1 MYIKQRSIKGRIP
14 KEWYK
19 DVEKSLIRFIEE
31 VDNNTDNTLFESEG
45 TCGDC
50 EASYLSQLIF
60 RNIFN
65 KFKKET
71 FFCCKKY
78 LMVQN
83 YRFYFDIMNNPK
95 YKSKKNNKQK
105 RIGKKIDEKYPDK
118 YAEWIKIYHTL
129 GNFAP
134 YPYILIDNSKVQLYH
149 ECKCYERW
157 DLTLIALQ
165 KEWNN
170 HKDIPMSFNDY
181 LIFTGQI
188 IYDKNVFSN
197 IPSDEDITV
206 EWYRKQSENI
216 SEKEIQLINFNC
228 ESNVSNN
235 KILTDNN
242 VEYAINTILK
252 LIRVRTKI
260 LLLLLKEY

>member
-1 MYIKQRSIKGRIP
+1 MYIKQRIIKGRIP

-19 DVEKSLIRFIEE
+19 DAEKSLIRFIEE
-31 VDNNTDNTLFESEG
+31 VDDNTDNTLFESEG
-45 TCGDC
+45 SCGDC

-65 KFKKET
+65 KFKKESI
-71 FFCCKKY
+71 FCCKRFLK
-78 LMVQN
+78 VQE
-83 YRFYFDIMNNPK
+83 YHFYFDIMNNPK
-95 YKSKKNNKQK
+95 YKNKKNNKQK
-105 RIGKKIDEKYPDK
+105 RMGKKIDEKYPEK
-118 YAEWIKIYHTL
+118 YAEWTNIYHTL

-134 YPYILIDNSKVQLYH
+134 YPDILIDNSKVQFYH

-157 DLTLIALQ
+157 DLTLQALQ

-170 HKDIPMSFNDY
+170 YNDIPMSFKEY
-181 LIFTGQI
+181 IIFTGQI
-188 IYDKNVFSN
+188 IYDKNIFSN

-206 EWYRKQSENI
+206 EWYKEQCQNI
-216 SEKEIQLINFNC
+216 IEKNIQLINFNY
-228 ESNVSNN
+228 ESNGSSN